1 VIKKVVGL
9 LRAASAGANNLRER
23 VRTWRSE
30 AGQSLVEFS
39 LVLPIM
45 LLLLFALVDFGR
57 AFHAWLVVTNS
68 AREGARVAAVQ
79 KPEAD
84 VLARIDQTISG
95 LDSSKLAVQL
105 TNVQGTRGETVEVEL
120 AYGFQYVTPIG
131 GILSFVSGGN
141 LATPTIGA
149 SASMRLE

>member
-1 VIKKVVGL
+1 MSKKVVWL
-9 LRAASAGANNLRER
+9 LRKASAGANNLRER

-39 LVLPIM
+39 MVLPIM

-57 AFHAWLVVTNS
+57 AFHTWLVVTNS
-68 AREGARVAAVQ
+68 AREGARAASVQ
-79 KPEAD
+79 KPDAE
-84 VLARIDQTISG
+84 VRARINETLGG
-95 LDSSKLAVQL
+95 LDSSKLTVQL
-105 TNVQGTRGETVEVEL
+105 TNVQGTRGQTVEVDL
-120 AYGFQYVTPIG
+120 TYDFQYVTPIG
-131 GILSFVSGGN
+131 GILGFVSGGT